1 MDGFIIAMYS
11 GFWVV
16 WQSVIQLIATFPF
29 AFPLV
34 LGYQGNRRKMPVSF
48 YREGKVQFCRIMVIV
63 RISERVNDIARYIS
77 SIPGIQEVLFLRI
90 HRTERENLRIDRNT
104 VEGKPTQD
112 LKCDW
117 YNSVKEYFSNLGI
130 TARIAIL
137 SVPSHFT
144 TQRILN
150 YIACWQGSLVVVDEE
165 TVPLI
170 QGIFDISSHSIVS
183 KRPLVPVM
191 IIPCGEISWFPQSDS
206 PFSRLLIPFH
216 DRTDF
221 NHLLTFVK
229 SLPGNKEVVLLYF
242 SSSTSRVE
250 NERLPM
256 NKIEQRLN
264 MLGEAIRQ
272 DGRTV
277 TLLISPGYPEQE
289 ISIIAEVY
297 HVSLVAVMDGGWW
310 PSDLSRS
317 GAITSVPFS
326 YCVVPVMILPA
337 GGWIFKQ
344 GIEPGGGCK
353 RGYERKST
361 DRSIMYD

>member
-48 YREGKVQFCRIMVIV
+48 SHDGKFQFSRIMVIV
-63 RISERVNDIARYIS
+63 KISERVNDIARYIS

-104 VEGKPTQD
+104 VEGKPTRD

-117 YNSVKEYFSNLGI
+117 YNSVKQYFSNLGI

-144 TQRILN
+144 TPRILN
-150 YIACWQGSLVVVDEE
+150 YIARWQGSLVVVDQE
-165 TVPLI
+165 TIPLI
-170 QGIFDISSHSIVS
+170 QGMFDISSHSIVS
-183 KRPLVPVM
+183 KRPLLPVM
-191 IIPCGEISWFPQSDS
+191 VIPCGEISRFLQNDS

-216 DRTDF
+216 DRTDS
-221 NHLLTFVK
+221 NHLLTFIK
-229 SLPGNKEVVLLYF
+229 SIPGNKEVVLLYF
-242 SSSTSRVE
+242 SSCNPLAE
-250 NERLPM
+250 NEGIPM

-264 MLGEAIRQ
+264 TLAEAIRQ

-289 ISIIAEVY
+289 IGMIAEV
-297 HVSLVAVMDGGWW
+297 HNVSVVAVMDGGWW
-310 PSDLSRS
+310 PGNLSRS
-317 GAITSVPFS
+317 GAITSVPFP
-326 YCVVPVMILPA
+326 YCIVPVLILPA
-337 GGWIFKQ
+337 SGWIFDQ
-344 GIEPGGGCK
+344 GFEVAVGSI
-353 RGYERKST
+353 RRYEWKSA